1 MLLRHPYAFSTSA
14 LAGVAVIGVLGAVA
28 CLPAH
33 AQTPYPSRPVT
44 IVVPFSAGGGVDAV
58 ARLLGD
64 RMRIALK
71 QSVVVENKGGASG
84 MLGAAAVSKA
94 APDGYTLLMGS
105 AGETAINPMIYK
117 QMQYAPDKDLA
128 PISLVTR
135 VPNVLLASPTL
146 PVKNVEE
153 LVTYAKANP
162 GVTYGTSGVGNPQH
176 LNGELLALLGGIK
189 LSHVPYKGAS
199 AQLVDVASGN
209 VNLTFV
215 SMAGALPFIK
225 GGRVKPLA
233 VTSAKRASFAPDI
246 PAIAEYAPLAAYTLE
261 NWFGLFA
268 PAGTPADI
276 QVKLNTVVNQVLRDP
291 EVIRLLQEQ
300 GGEAT
305 PMTQDAFRDFIKT
318 QTAQYAR
325 IVKSANI
332 TAE

>member
-1 MLLRHPYAFSTSA
+1 MSMPRRVVQSTLVVA
-14 LAGVAVIGVLGAVA
+14 LATAGMLGVAAS
-28 CLPAH
+28 PSAH
-33 AQTPYPSRPVT
+33 AQTPYPARPIT

-64 RMRIALK
+64 RMRVALK
-71 QSVVVENKGGASG
+71 QSVVIENKGGASG
-84 MLGAAAVSKA
+84 MLGAAAVAKA

-105 AGETAINPMIYK
+105 AGETAINPLIYK
-117 QMQYAPDKDLA
+117 QMQYRPEKDLA

-153 LVTYAKANP
+153 LVAYAKAHP
-162 GVTYGTSGVGNPQH
+162 GVTYATSGVGNPQH
-176 LNGELLALLGGIK
+176 LNGELFASLAGVK
-189 LSHVPYKGAS
+189 MNHVPYKGAS
-199 AQLVDVASGN
+199 AQLVDVVAGN

-225 GGRVKPLA
+225 AGRVKPLA
-233 VTSAKRASFAPDI
+233 VTSAKRATFAPDV
-246 PAIAEYAPLAAYTLE
+246 PAIAEYAPLAAYSLE

-276 QVKLNTVVNQVLRDP
+276 QAKLNSVVNQLLKDP
-291 EVIRLLQEQ
+291 ETIKLLQDQ
-300 GGEAT
+300 GGEAA

-318 QTAQYAR
+318 QTEQYAR
-325 IVKSANI
+325 IVRSANI